1 MERGKRH
8 YLGHDIR
15 DGGGANDDAVL
26 VLQKDPRVDPR
37 LQTNRE
43 TEIGLLPLETQSSSK
58 TVFSLSCSTTI
69 ASIMEEKSTLKTGRG
84 EIGETT
90 GTKRQPCLI
99 CWQDFKE
106 GGTFK
111 NIARPFKNVSRNWV
125 N

>member
-1 MERGKRH
+1 MADKNG
-8 YLGHDIR
+8 
-15 DGGGANDDAVL
+15 
-26 VLQKDPRVDPR
+26 
-37 LQTNRE
+37 
-43 TEIGLLPLETQSSSK
+43 
-58 TVFSLSCSTTI
+58 TTI

-111 NIARPFKNVSRNWV
+111 NIARPFKNVSRNLTIWQV
-125 N
+125 IPMLVLRKGKMSAKPCPFRRCLVVRL